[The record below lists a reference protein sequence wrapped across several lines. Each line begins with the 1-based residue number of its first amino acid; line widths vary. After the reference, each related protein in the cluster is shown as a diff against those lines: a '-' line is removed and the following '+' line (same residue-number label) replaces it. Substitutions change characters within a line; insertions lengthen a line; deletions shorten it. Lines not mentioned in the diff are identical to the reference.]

1 MNDSS
6 ASSLET
12 ASWLKQVSDLP
23 TIDDSSKHFSNAFLR
38 VIYTLWARAP
48 NLGLSHLAIRIS
60 RVQPS
65 RLDGRR
71 ASIWSKTRLATM
83 ATTLTSTYQDT
94 QYISSSISSL
104 SRSRS
109 TNSLIVRTYKEATQL
124 YLTKR
129 FKEALETLEPIISA
143 PRPDEPQNGESNGIS
158 AAPIAQSS
166 KGTRT
171 KVWVFYLSLLHA
183 IVELGAEEGKLI
195 FGSAR
200 WRQLAAR
207 AREGSVWEEIV
218 KAGYAGEEGEVDADV
233 VVNLA
238 TLLLGHMSHQ
248 KLTQQKLEAWLTTT
262 SDMGGQHVS
271 FADGTMSPAP
281 NGNAGP
287 KALATRLKI
296 LELYAL
302 HVLPANGEWEY
313 AQQFIELNDSLDEE
327 RKEAFS
333 HALQELREEKDGTA
347 QRERELNEQRER
359 EMEERRLE
367 EERQRVEQER
377 EAEEKRKQVEQ
388 ERVAKPMKDSGNAK
402 PTANSSAGSAKPPA
416 NGTTKPAPSPTS
428 RIPPARNPRK
438 PPPPPPTTL
447 YRRATSALGDF
458 QQMVLQASR
467 NMTGGGRF
475 SFAAFRFLMFLVAFL
490 VVVARRDVRVR
501 LRRLMGNGWGKVRKT
516 VGMGVKLWQWQPNL
530 CRVEASATEEDGTL
544 SRGLSEA
551 KKQSFH
557 SSRTSGYS

>member
-1 MNDSS
+1 
-6 ASSLET
+6 
-12 ASWLKQVSDLP
+12 
-23 TIDDSSKHFSNAFLR
+23 
-38 VIYTLWARAP
+38 
-48 NLGLSHLAIRIS
+48 
-60 RVQPS
+60 
-65 RLDGRR
+65 
-71 ASIWSKTRLATM
+71 M

-94 QYISSSISSL
+94 QYIASSISSL

-129 FKEALETLEPIISA
+129 FKEALETLEPIITA
-143 PRPDEPQNGESNGIS
+143 PRPDEQQNGDSNAIS
-158 AAPIAQSS
+158 AAPVAQSS

-200 WRQLAAR
+200 WRQLAAK
-207 AREGSVWEEIV
+207 AREGLVWDEIV

-248 KLTQQKLEAWLTTT
+248 KLTQQKLEAWLATT

-287 KALATRLKI
+287 KALATRLNI

-302 HVLPANGEWEY
+302 QVLPANGEWEY

-347 QRERELNEQRER
+347 QRERELNAQRER

-377 EAEEKRKQVEQ
+377 QAEDKRKQEEQ
-388 ERVAKPMKDSGNAK
+388 ERVAKTMKDGGSVV
-402 PTANSSAGSAKPPA
+402 PSSNSSAGSAKPPA
-416 NGTTKPAPSPTS
+416 NGTTKPSSSTTS
-428 RIPPARNPRK
+428 RIPPSSRNPRK
-438 PPPPPPTTL
+438 PPPPRPTTL

-467 NMTGGGRF
+467 TMTGGGRF
-475 SFAAFRFLMFLVAFL
+475 SFAPLRFLMFVVAFL

-501 LRRLMGNGWGKVRKT
+501 LRRMMEDGWGKVRKT
-516 VGMGVKLWQWQPNL
+516 VGMGVKCEVPGLYAYASFDGP
-530 CRVEASATEEDGTL
+530 RV
-544 SRGLSEA
+544 
-551 KKQSFH
+551 
-557 SSRTSGYS
+557 SSLIA